1 MFQRELSQTLME
13 LIESLQ
19 PPPESGLII
28 TEAEMDIPLET
39 GSAIYKDRMIFLGDV
54 PHSRWKAGFLPPVTT
69 SKIRVVLDEGV

>member
-39 GSAIYKDRMIFLGDV
+39 GVRFT
-54 PHSRWKAGFLPPVTT
+54 RT
-69 SKIRVVLDEGV
+69 E

>member
-54 PHSRWKAGFLPPVTT
+54 PHSRWKRD
-69 SKIRVVLDEGV
+69 SCRR

>member
-1 MFQRELSQTLME
+1 MFQRELSKTLME

-19 PPPESGLII
+19 PPLESGLII

-54 PHSRWKAGFLPPVTT
+54 PHSRWNAGFLPPVTM
-69 SKIRVVLDEGV
+69 SKIRVVLDEEV